1 MLMNVVD
8 INSGKKKPSEEGD
21 GEEETVYILPCP
33 DCEEVQWYIRDDD
46 CIECVECGHLL
57 IV

>member
-1 MLMNVVD
+1 MSVVD
-8 INSGKKKPSEEGD
+8 INSGKKKPSEEGSGEDD
-21 GEEETVYILPCP
+21 GTVYILPCP
-33 DCEEVQWYIRDDD
+33 ECEEVQWYIRDDD